1 MASEERLQILDMIA
15 QGKITAQQG
24 IELLSALEDEADLAG
39 NIPAEDRPEGDGL
52 PADELAAVE
61 AQHPQEPETRQGE
74 VLQSEASQTEAFQTE
89 AFQTE
94 AVPAAPLPPIM
105 EAVTET
111 PAPEAASEA
120 SQPMGSQAIPAV
132 IEDLPEN
139 PSFDPRAEK
148 WRGWWRIP
156 LWIGV
161 IATVLTGLLLYS
173 IYNAA
178 GFNFWFACAWFP
190 FMISVAIVALAWA
203 SRSAHWIHI
212 RVHQRPGERPQNI
225 AISFPVPLSLMG
237 WFLRTFRSKIPNLQG
252 VNPDE
257 MILALNHVTP
267 EKPFY
272 VEVNEED
279 GERVEVYIG

>member
-15 QGKITAQQG
+15 QGKITAQEG
-24 IELLSALEDEADLAG
+24 IELLRTLEDEADLAG
-39 NIPAEDRPEGDGL
+39 NISAEDHPEGDGL
-52 PADELAAVE
+52 PADKPAAVE
-61 AQHPQEPETRQGE
+61 VQHPQELETRQGE
-74 VLQSEASQTEAFQTE
+74 VFQTE
-89 AFQTE
+89 APQIE
-94 AVPAAPLPPIM
+94 AVPAAPLPPII
-105 EAVTET
+105 ETDTEI
-111 PAPEAASEA
+111 PIPEAASEA
-120 SQPMGSQAIPAV
+120 SQPMGSQATPAV

-139 PSFDPRAEK
+139 PSFDPRAKK

-173 IYNAA
+173 IYHAA
-178 GFNFWFACAWFP
+178 GINFWFACAWFP

-225 AISFPVPLSLMG
+225 AISFPVPLTLMG
-237 WFLRTFRSKIPNLQG
+237 WFLRTFRSKIPNIQG

>member
-1 MASEERLQILDMIA
+1 MVSEERLQILDMIA

-24 IELLSALEDEADLAG
+24 VELLNALEDEADLAG
-39 NIPAEDRPEGDGL
+39 DL
-52 PADELAAVE
+52 PANELAEEVE
-61 AQHPQEPETRQGE
+61 TQPLQEPETRQGE
-74 VLQSEASQTEAFQTE
+74 VFQTE
-89 AFQTE
+89 AGQTE
-94 AVPAAPLPPIM
+94 FDPAAPLPPIV
-105 EAVTET
+105 EAVTEP

-161 IATVLTGLLLYS
+161 VATVLTGLLLYS

-225 AISFPVPLSLMG
+225 AISFPIPLSLMG

-252 VNPDE
+252 INPDE

-272 VEVNEED
+272 VEVNEGD

>member
-1 MASEERLQILDMIA
+1 MVNEERLQILDMIA
-15 QGKITAQQG
+15 QGKITAQEGVQ
-24 IELLSALEDEADLAG
+24 LLSALEESDDRADQADRAG
-39 NIPAEDRPEGDGL
+39 DL
-52 PADELAAVE
+52 PAGVTPAGEVSPGEAHLPLEPVIPQAEAIPPATFPPVMEAA
-61 AQHPQEPETRQGE
+61 AGTGNETRIPDI
-74 VLQSEASQTEAFQTE
+74 ASATPRPTDM
-89 AFQTE
+89 
-94 AVPAAPLPPIM
+94 PP
-105 EAVTET
+105 EPV
-111 PAPEAASEA
+111 
-120 SQPMGSQAIPAV
+120 V
-132 IEDLPEN
+132 VEDLPES

-161 IATVLTGLLLYS
+161 ITTVLTGLLLYS

-190 FMISVAIVALAWA
+190 FLISVAILALAWA
-203 SRSAHWIHI
+203 SRSAHWLHV

-225 AISFPVPLSLMG
+225 AISFPIPLSLMG
-237 WFLRTFRSKIPNLQG
+237 WFLRTFRSKIPKMQG

-257 MILALNHVTP
+257 MILALNHVSP

>member
-15 QGKITAQQG
+15 QGKITAQEG
-24 IELLSALEDEADLAG
+24 IELLRTLEDEADLAG
-39 NIPAEDRPEGDGL
+39 NISAEDHPEGDGL
-52 PADELAAVE
+52 PADKPAAVE
-61 AQHPQEPETRQGE
+61 VQHPQELETRQGE
-74 VLQSEASQTEAFQTE
+74 VFQTE
-89 AFQTE
+89 APQIE
-94 AVPAAPLPPIM
+94 AVPAAPLPPII
-105 EAVTET
+105 ETDTEI
-111 PAPEAASEA
+111 PIPEAASEA
-120 SQPMGSQAIPAV
+120 SQPMGSQATPAV

-139 PSFDPRAEK
+139 PSFDPRAKK

-173 IYNAA
+173 IYHAA

-225 AISFPVPLSLMG
+225 AISFPVPLTLMG
-237 WFLRTFRSKIPNLQG
+237 WFLRTFRSKIPNIQG

>member
-24 IELLSALEDEADLAG
+24 IELLNALDD
-39 NIPAEDRPEGDGL
+39 EGDITGSL
-52 PADELAAVE
+52 PTGELTAVE
-61 AQHPQEPETRQGE
+61 AQPAQEPETRQAE
-74 VLQSEASQTEAFQTE
+74 T
-89 AFQTE
+89 
-94 AVPAAPLPPIM
+94 LP
-105 EAVTET
+105 VET
-111 PAPEAASEA
+111 IPEAPPPPAMETATKVETESPIPEMVSE
-120 SQPMGSQAIPAV
+120 SPQPADSQASPAV
-132 IEDLPEN
+132 IEEPPET

-161 IATVLTGLLLYS
+161 IATILTGVLLYS
-173 IYNAA
+173 IYNAS
-178 GFNFWFACAWFP
+178 GFTFWFACAWFP
-190 FMISVAIVALAWA
+190 FLISVAIVALAWA

-212 RVHQRPGERPQNI
+212 RVHQSPGERPQNI
-225 AISFPVPLSLMG
+225 AISFPIPLSLMA
-237 WFLRTFRSKIPNLQG
+237 WFLRTFRSKIPNMQG

-257 MILALNHVTP
+257 MILALNHVSP

>member
-24 IELLSALEDEADLAG
+24 IELLNALEDEAGLAG
-39 NIPAEDRPEGDGL
+39 NL
-52 PADELAAVE
+52 PAGDLPEDEPAAVE
-61 AQHPQEPETRQGE
+61 AQPPQEPETRQGE
-74 VLQSEASQTEAFQTE
+74 VLQTETPQTETFQTE
-89 AFQTE
+89 AI
-94 AVPAAPLPPIM
+94 PAAPLPPIM

-212 RVHQRPGERPQNI
+212 RVHQHPGERPQNI
-225 AISFPVPLSLMG
+225 AISFPIPLSLMG

-272 VEVNEED
+272 VEVNEAD

>member
-39 NIPAEDRPEGDGL
+39 NLPAGNL
-52 PADELAAVE
+52 PADEPAAVE
-61 AQHPQEPETRQGE
+61 AQPPQEPETRQGE
-74 VLQSEASQTEAFQTE
+74 VLQTEAPQTETAQT
-89 AFQTE
+89 
-94 AVPAAPLPPIM
+94 
-105 EAVTET
+105 
-111 PAPEAASEA
+111 EA

-161 IATVLTGLLLYS
+161 VATVLTGLLLYS

-225 AISFPVPLSLMG
+225 AISFPIPLSLMG

>member
-24 IELLSALEDEADLAG
+24 IELLNALEDEAGLGGNVPVEDL
-39 NIPAEDRPEGDGL
+39 PEGDAL
-52 PADELAAVE
+52 PAGEPAAVDL
-61 AQHPQEPETRQGE
+61 QPPQEPVTRQDE
-74 VLQSEASQTEAFQTE
+74 VLQTEV
-89 AFQTE
+89 FQTE
-94 AVPAAPLPPIM
+94 AVQTETFQAALLPPVM
-105 EAVTET
+105 ETITED
-111 PAPEAASEA
+111 PIPEAASEA
-120 SQPMGSQAIPAV
+120 SQPMGSQAVPATV
-132 IEDLPEN
+132 EDLPEN
-139 PSFDPRAEK
+139 PSFDPRAKK

-173 IYNAA
+173 IYSAA

-190 FMISVAIVALAWA
+190 FMLSVAIVALAWA
-203 SRSAHWIHI
+203 SRSAHWLHV
-212 RVHQRPGERPQNI
+212 RVHQPPGERPQNI
-225 AISFPVPLSLMG
+225 AISLPIPLTLMG
-237 WFLRTFRSKIPNLQG
+237 WFLRMFRGKIPNIQG

-257 MILALNHVTP
+257 MILVLNHVTP